1 MSTAVYTVK
10 GMTCSGCMNKVT
22 TAVTGVAGI
31 TDVDVDI
38 ATGEV
43 TVTSDAPIDE
53 RQVTTA
59 IAGAGYEVVS
69 RG

>member
-1 MSTAVYTVK
+1 MSTNVYTVK

-22 TAVTGVAGI
+22 TAVSGVAGV

-43 TVTSDAPIDE
+43 TVTADAAVDGGLV
-53 RQVTTA
+53 RAA
-59 IAGAGYEVVS
+59 ITDAGYEVAN
-69 RG
+69 

>member
-1 MSTAVYTVK
+1 MSTAVYTVQ

-22 TAVTGVAGI
+22 NAVAGVAGV

-43 TVTSDAPIDE
+43 TVTSDALVDDQ
-53 RQVTTA
+53 QVRAA
-59 IAGAGYEVVS
+59 ITGAGYQLAS
-69 RG
+69 

>member
-1 MSTAVYTVK
+1 MSTAVYTVE

-22 TAVTGVAGI
+22 TAVTGLAGI

-43 TVTSDAPIDE
+43 TVTSDAPIDDQ
-53 RQVTTA
+53 QVHAA
-59 IAGAGYEVVS
+59 IAGAGYRVA
-69 RG
+69 G

>member
-1 MSTAVYTVK
+1 MSTAVYTVE

-22 TAVTGVAGI
+22 SAVTGVAGI

-43 TVTSDAPIDE
+43 TVTSDAPIDDQ
-53 RQVTTA
+53 QVQAA
-59 IAGAGYEVVS
+59 ITGAGYRIAS
-69 RG
+69 